1 MIRTN
6 QQPPRP
12 FQQPQQVPP
21 QQAHPRQQTNMSQLN
36 AQQNQSQN
44 QQPPPPAP
52 PAPLTTQP
60 VPPNDPFVTA
70 KLNEKL
76 LPFSLFD
83 AVLDVPFPGAS
94 TASPV
99 ELIFPPSD
107 VSSGVVDALSLEDLK
122 KEFGEENG
130 SGGQGGAKVSR
141 FAFPDYE
148 DRAYAQEFA
157 LRQEYKSRFPG
168 GPEHN
173 RYDAYLEETLSTMNA
188 SGNVSNTYN
197 SANANSPNSNSP
209 KLPSYHTFSH
219 RLANG
224 MTVHCHVRKY
234 LPYHTKAEGR
244 LDVGRRCVR
253 ALVLITRNA
262 GGGNRL
268 YMALLKA
275 LEVLTLEAGA
285 LSQDVCCR
293 GDEKKEETDDVAMNS
308 SMDASTGIRYRRHF
322 LHAAYKEH
330 MNLCR
335 EVAAALASGAKSV
348 LAKPRILTLPLAE
361 VGTGHGLFGAVDTLR
376 LAVPSSFLHEREP
389 TVSGSESIAALSRND
404 MLPMLRCLG
413 VTRTMRLLSA
423 LMSER
428 RIIFT
433 SANVSK
439 LAAVGYGAVAMMGQG
454 LLPPPPVFV
463 PVLPPGLASLLQTP
477 SPYLIGVLTGPTPH
491 FINLRNVPNIGEV
504 VLFDLDTSGN
514 EPFFAGIPNP
524 QQAVP
529 DLTRRNLDEFDSANR
544 VSLPDILYQDLT
556 EVMKLDKRMFWQGAV
571 QEKLGLAAERGRTA
585 AKNAMKK
592 GLQYFKN
599 KSKEM
604 KAKESFGT
612 DNVED
617 EEVEEEAATSSYS
630 GENALS
636 KSVGKGNYFFEQGF
650 CHEAAELE
658 ARVAFTTFF
667 VCILGDL
674 RTYLTQQTPG
684 TSPVVDKEKFMRFR
698 NSSGD
703 TPGTAMFLLCGNF
716 VRGKIFDSFVE
727 ARMLEVQLRRTVPE
741 DAPIFAL
748 TTNFHRSN
756 KVDFY
761 VNNVRNSV
769 RQVASDADFPGR
781 HLISW
786 NEGVRRRVT
795 ELTSAQAFNGDPV
808 KALSLLTEDCR
819 ESSVILIDAVMV
831 LWTRILEGKGMQW
844 KKALLALQMFRNLI
858 LNGPINAI
866 SEAIDGFASIRTL
879 RSYTEALRGQN
890 SALIR
895 EAASEIYSLIVDLP
909 VLFARRRQ
917 FLNTRRL
924 ERDPKPSPL
933 RKETRMVRG
942 INQFRNVH
950 IALRPAGASVAP
962 APPAVDDLLAR
973 ETPNTTASAPPPRG
987 FSEDLLAMGDSST
1000 STPHHFAGGGEQ
1012 SSANPFDMTT
1022 LSQAI
1027 PSNNYD
1033 ALSNSAPVPT
1043 TFPTQQQ
1050 GTYQSDQKTHPIQIQ
1065 QPSMPQTQPSQHH
1078 TQQPPQGQ
1086 SSATIS
1092 QTSQQIHTQP
1102 NQLSISHQ
1110 TQPSM
1115 PQPSPYISSSMHR
1128 IQTDPQARQTSIP
1141 APETQPMQQYTG
1153 LQNQNPQYSQPPH
1166 LINSS
1171 SPMNNIVHRA
1181 QGQFHTSNAA
1191 SVPTAPNMNTQS
1203 RIPLPYGGG
1212 HPLPQMQSPHHHN
1225 QLMPGIQPTPHTLQN
1240 GGPTY
1245 QNTPQRPFG
1254 QSTGTNGPATGLSP
1268 AGFQMM
1274 QSSQH
1279 FQQGGMQHLT
1289 NNQFIQQP
1297 RASNPN
1303 QVGGIQQPGQQ
1314 QQSMPKP
1321 AYSNF
1326 DPLAR

>member
-1 MIRTN
+1 M
-6 QQPPRP
+6 
-12 FQQPQQVPP
+12 
-21 QQAHPRQQTNMSQLN
+21 L
-36 AQQNQSQN
+36 
-44 QQPPPPAP
+44 
-52 PAPLTTQP
+52 PL
-60 VPPNDPFVTA
+60 
-70 KLNEKL
+70 KLKRAAV
-76 LPFSLFD
+76 SL
-83 AVLDVPFPGAS
+83 
-94 TASPV
+94 
-99 ELIFPPSD
+99 
-107 VSSGVVDALSLEDLK
+107 
-122 KEFGEENG
+122 
-130 SGGQGGAKVSR
+130 
-141 FAFPDYE
+141 
-148 DRAYAQEFA
+148 AQELA
-157 LRQEYKSRFPG
+157 QRQEYKSRFPG
-168 GPEHN
+168 GPELN
-173 RYDAYLEETLSTMNA
+173 RYDAYLEETLSPINA
-188 SGNVSNTYN
+188 SGNVNNNYT
-197 SANANSPNSNSP
+197 SANANSPNSNGP

-224 MTVHCHVRKY
+224 TTVHCHVRKY
-234 LPYHTKAEGR
+234 LPYHTQAAGR
-244 LDVGRRCVR
+244 LDVGRRGVR
-253 ALVLITRNA
+253 ALVLLTRNA

-285 LSQDVCCR
+285 LSQDVCCK
-293 GDEKKEETDDVAMNS
+293 GEEKKEETEDVAMNS
-308 SMDASTGIRYRRHF
+308 SMGIRYRRHF

-348 LAKPRILTLPLAE
+348 LAKPRILTLPLTE
-361 VGTGHGLFGAVDTLR
+361 VGNGHGLFGAVDTLR
-376 LAVPSSFLHEREP
+376 LVVPSSFLHEREP

-413 VTRTMRLLSA
+413 VTGAMRLLSA

-433 SANVSK
+433 STNVSK

-463 PVLPPGLASLLQTP
+463 PGTFLNCSLGLDESYDLGRISHSVKQNAPSVLPPGLASLLQTP

-529 DLTRRNLDEFDSANR
+529 DLTRRNMDEFDSANR

-604 KAKESFGT
+604 KAKDSFGT
-612 DNVED
+612 ENVED
-617 EEVEEEAATSSYS
+617 EEVEEEAAATNSV
-630 GENALS
+630 ENALS
-636 KSVGKGNYFFEQGF
+636 KSVGKGNYFYEQGF

-703 TPGTAMFLLCGNF
+703 TPGTAIFLLCGNLM
-716 VRGKIFDSFVE
+716 RGKIFDSFVE
-727 ARMLEVQLRRTVPE
+727 ARMLEVQLRRAVPE

-761 VNNVRNSV
+761 VNNVKNSV

-831 LWTRILEGKGMQW
+831 FWTRILEGKGMQW
-844 KKALLALQMFRNLI
+844 KKALLALQMFRNLL
-858 LNGPINAI
+858 LNGPINAV
-866 SEAIDGFASIRTL
+866 SEAIDGFASIRIL

-895 EAASEIYSLIVDLP
+895 EAASELYLLIVDLP

-917 FLNTRRL
+917 FLNMRRL

-973 ETPNTTASAPPPRG
+973 EAPNTTASAPPPRG
-987 FSEDLLAMGDSST
+987 FSEDLLALGDPGAL
-1000 STPHHFAGGGEQ
+1000 TPPHIAAGGEQ

-1033 ALSNSAPVPT
+1033 ASQHPTMSNSAPVPS

-1050 GTYQSDQKTHPIQIQ
+1050 GTYQSDQKTHPIQLQ
-1065 QPSMPQTQPSQHH
+1065 QPSIPQTQPNQHH

-1086 SSATIS
+1086 SSATMS

-1102 NQLSISHQ
+1102 NQLSMSHQ

-1115 PQPSPYISSSMHR
+1115 PEQSPYISSSMHR
-1128 IQTDPQARQTSIP
+1128 IQTDPQAQQTSIP
-1141 APETQPMQQYTG
+1141 APQTQTMQQYTG

-1171 SPMNNIVHRA
+1171 SPMNNIVHRP
-1181 QGQFHTSNAA
+1181 QGQFNTSSAA
-1191 SVPTAPNMNTQS
+1191 SIPTAPNMNPQS
-1203 RIPLPYGGG
+1203 RVPLAYGGV

-1225 QLMPGIQPTPHTLQN
+1225 QFVPGIQPSPYTVQN

-1245 QNTPQRPFG
+1245 QNTSQRPLG
-1254 QSTGTNGPATGLSP
+1254 HSTGTNGPPTGPSP
-1268 AGFQMM
+1268 AGYQMM
-1274 QSSQH
+1274 QSSQQ
-1279 FQQGGMQHLT
+1279 FQQGGMQLLT
-1289 NNQFIQQP
+1289 NNLYTQQP

-1303 QVGGIQQPGQQ
+1303 QLGGIQQPGQQ
-1314 QQSMPKP
+1314 QQSMPKL

>member
-1 MIRTN
+1 MDPDPPAFALLPAQQQQQQQQQQHQTY
-6 QQPPRP
+6 QQPPNPMIQPNQHPPHP
-12 FQQPQQVPP
+12 FQQQQQVLPQQPHPGPQTKIP
-21 QQAHPRQQTNMSQLN
+21 QQHPQ
-36 AQQNQSQN
+36 QSQSQH
-44 QQPPPPAP
+44 QQPPPPTP
-52 PAPLTTQP
+52 PAPITTQP
-60 VPPNDPFVTA
+60 VPPNDPSVTA
-70 KLNEKL
+70 KLNEIL

-83 AVLDVPFPGAS
+83 AVLDVPYPGAS
-94 TASPV
+94 SASPI
-99 ELIFPPSD
+99 ELVFPPSD
-107 VSSGVVDALSLEDLK
+107 VSSGVVDTLSLEDLK

-130 SGGQGGAKVSR
+130 SGGQGGAKVAR

-148 DRAYAQEFA
+148 DRANGKSQELAQ
-157 LRQEYKSRFPG
+157 RQEYKSRFPG
-168 GPEHN
+168 GPDLN
-173 RYDAYLEETLSTMNA
+173 RYDSYLEETLSPISSSANMT
-188 SGNVSNTYN
+188 NTYN
-197 SANANSPNSNSP
+197 SANANSSNCNNP

-224 MTVHCHVRKY
+224 TTVHCHVRKY
-234 LPYHTKAEGR
+234 LPYHAQAEGR
-244 LDVGRRCVR
+244 LDVGRRGVR

-285 LSQDVCCR
+285 LSQDVCV
-293 GDEKKEETDDVAMNS
+293 GGEEKKEETDDMAMNS
-308 SMDASTGIRYRRHF
+308 PMIASTGVRYRRHF

-330 MNLCR
+330 MSLCR
-335 EVAAALASGAKSV
+335 ELAAALASGAKSV
-348 LAKPRILTLPLAE
+348 LAKPRILTIPLAE
-361 VGTGHGLFGAVDTLR
+361 VGKGHGLFGAVDTLR
-376 LAVPSSFLHEREP
+376 LVVPSSFLHEREP
-389 TVSGSESIAALSRND
+389 AVSGSESVAALSRND

-439 LAAVGYGAVAMMGQG
+439 LAAVCYGAVAMMGQG

-504 VLFDLDTSGN
+504 VLFDLDSSGN

-524 QQAVP
+524 QQVVP

-544 VSLPDILYQDLT
+544 VSLPDVLYQDLT

-592 GLQYFKN
+592 GLKYFKN

-604 KAKESFGT
+604 KSKESFGSE
-612 DNVED
+612 NVED
-617 EEVEEEAATSSYS
+617 EEAEEEAVAANS
-630 GENALS
+630 GENALN
-636 KSVGKGNYFFEQGF
+636 KSVGKGNYFYEQGYS
-650 CHEAAELE
+650 HEAAELE

-684 TSPVVDKEKFMRFR
+684 TSPVVDKEKFMRYR

-703 TPGTAMFLLCGNF
+703 TPGTAMFVLCGNF
-716 VRGKIFDSFVE
+716 MRGKIFDSFVE
-727 ARMLEVQLRRTVPE
+727 ARMLEVQLRRAVPE
-741 DAPIFAL
+741 DAPFFAL

-786 NEGVRRRVT
+786 NDGVRRRVT
-795 ELTSAQAFNGDPV
+795 ELTSAQTFNGDPV

-819 ESSVILIDAVMV
+819 ESSVILIDVMMV

-844 KKALLALQMFRNLI
+844 KKGLLALQLIRNLL
-858 LNGPINAI
+858 LNGPLNAI
-866 SEAIDGFASIRTL
+866 SEAIDGFASIRIL
-879 RSYTEALRGQN
+879 RSYNEALRGQN

-895 EAASEIYSLIVDLP
+895 EVASEIYSLVVDLP

-917 FLNTRRL
+917 CLNMRRL
-924 ERDPKPSPL
+924 EKDPKPSPL

-962 APPAVDDLLAR
+962 APPVVDDLLAQ
-973 ETPNTTASAPPPRG
+973 ESPNAVASTSPSGG
-987 FSEDLLAMGDSST
+987 FSEDLLAMSDIGVPASSQ
-1000 STPHHFAGGGEQ
+1000 FAAGGEQ
-1012 SSANPFDMTT
+1012 MRANPFDMTT
-1022 LSQAI
+1022 LSQATPPTNSVALRFPT
-1027 PSNNYD
+1027 PSN
-1033 ALSNSAPVPT
+1033 SVPVPSPL
-1043 TFPTQQQ
+1043 PTQQQ
-1050 GTYQSDQKTHPIQIQ
+1050 
-1065 QPSMPQTQPSQHH
+1065 
-1078 TQQPPQGQ
+1078 
-1086 SSATIS
+1086 AIS
-1092 QTSQQIHTQP
+1092 Q
-1102 NQLSISHQ
+1102 
-1110 TQPSM
+1110 
-1115 PQPSPYISSSMHR
+1115 SP
-1128 IQTDPQARQTSIP
+1128 P
-1141 APETQPMQQYTG
+1141 
-1153 LQNQNPQYSQPPH
+1153 
-1166 LINSS
+1166 
-1171 SPMNNIVHRA
+1171 
-1181 QGQFHTSNAA
+1181 
-1191 SVPTAPNMNTQS
+1191 
-1203 RIPLPYGGG
+1203 
-1212 HPLPQMQSPHHHN
+1212 
-1225 QLMPGIQPTPHTLQN
+1225 
-1240 GGPTY
+1240 
-1245 QNTPQRPFG
+1245 
-1254 QSTGTNGPATGLSP
+1254 P
-1268 AGFQMM
+1268 AGFPMM
-1274 QSSQH
+1274 QHPQH
-1279 FQQGGMQHLT
+1279 FQQRGMEHIA
-1289 NNQFIQQP
+1289 NNQFLQQP
-1297 RASNPN
+1297 RAFNPN
-1303 QVGGIQQPGQQ
+1303 QMGGVQQPGQQQ

-1321 AYSNF
+1321 AYSKF
-1326 DPLAR
+1326 DPMAR